1 MTGNRRWLPFEVES
15 IDSPFDRIVLYD
27 YLYGQARYLVESSRF
42 AYWFDLDEISVL
54 EEHNSAFRAMAGE
67 EELLPLLFAIPAE
80 GYGEFMTTAQISE
93 RLTTYGNIKQPMPL
107 NRLGMVIG
115 QMGFQTVRKKV
126 DGISLR
132 GWLVYQRTADELKIV
147 RRNDSLVHETN
158 G

>member
-27 YLYGQARYLVESSRF
+27 YLYAQARYLVENSHF

-107 NRLGMVIG
+107 NRLAMILSQFGY
-115 QMGFQTVRKKV
+115 QAARKRLDNIQV
-126 DGISLR
+126 R
-132 GWLVYQRTADELKIV
+132 GWIVYQRTADELKIV
-147 RRNDSLVHETN
+147 RRNDVINEE
-158 G
+158 